1 MCLPL
6 LMIKFLKKLWCSFSF
21 HRQQEAK
28 KIHDELMESKR
39 KQAEYKLAQKK
50 LAVENREASLHKRVE
65 KAKSDLIKVSNNYFI
80 HLMPSN
86 NNICHVF
93 ATLLQKK
100 FANYMLKYFHQ
111 QQFFTPSIPSDL

>member
-6 LMIKFLKKLWCSFSF
+6 LMIKFLKKLWCSLSF

-100 FANYMLKYFHQ
+100 FASYMLKYFHQ